1 MNNLF
6 YRGDDDKNEKKLSED
21 GSIMSESYGL
31 FFLCIDFATCTKKV
45 SRRVS
50 KILNI
55 SNDAVQISTS
65 PDKQN
70 IKLVVVKN
78 IQYAGYCNVM
88 NI

>member
-1 MNNLF
+1 MNNVF
-6 YRGDDDKNEKKLSED
+6 YRGDDKNEKKLSED

-31 FFLCIDFATCTKKV
+31 FFHCIDFATCTKKV

-70 IKLVVVKN
+70 IKLVVKN

-88 NI
+88 DN